1 MCASYSK
8 AIVCL
13 QATVQELW
21 YVEELDILALAL
33 KGRTR
38 IRRFRLQ
45 PEPLYPEDENRR

>member
-1 MCASYSK
+1 M
-8 AIVCL
+8 CL
-13 QATVQELW
+13 QATVKEVW

-45 PEPLYPEDENRR
+45 PEPPHLEDEHRKDYEQIH